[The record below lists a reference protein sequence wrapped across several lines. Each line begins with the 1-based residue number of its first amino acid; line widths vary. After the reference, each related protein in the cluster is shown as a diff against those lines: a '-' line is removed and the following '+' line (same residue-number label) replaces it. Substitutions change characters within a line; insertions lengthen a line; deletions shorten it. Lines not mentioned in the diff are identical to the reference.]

1 MEFTNALWN
10 SSRTVETVPMAEFN
24 TTNTLDPQAI
34 SQVTQV
40 PCPSF
45 STFRHR
51 AGIRTVSRSATASR
65 VVAATPEEA
74 AFLLQ
79 ARDRFRRE
87 HISGIRSERVELLD
101 LRSQEIEVERERAA
115 AALFH
120 MAASS
125 SLPRRKKTAPPCPPR
140 SDTINPVAPPTSA
153 APAVPEVLVVPA
165 AAMPIQGGGDGDP
178 GSASPWC
185 AGDSTDVSL

>member
-10 SSRTVETVPMAEFN
+10 ASRTVETVPVVEFN
-24 TTNTLDPQAI
+24 TTNTLDQQAI

-40 PCPSF
+40 PCPTF

-51 AGIRTVSRSATASR
+51 AGIRAVAGSSTASR

-87 HISGIRSERVELLD
+87 SMEGMRSERVAMLD
-101 LRSQEIEVERERAA
+101 LRSREIEAERETAA
-115 AALFH
+115 ASLRR
-120 MAASS
+120 MAATS
-125 SLPRRKKTAPPCPPR
+125 SLPRRKAAAPLPPR
-140 SDTINPVAPPTSA
+140 IDSIV
-153 APAVPEVLVVPA
+153 PAVPLPLP
-165 AAMPIQGGGDGDP
+165 AAMPDHGGGDGAQ
-178 GSASPWC
+178 GSSSPWC

>member
-24 TTNTLDPQAI
+24 ITNTLDPQAI

-40 PCPSF
+40 PCPTF

-51 AGIRTVSRSATASR
+51 AGIRAVTGSSTASR

-87 HISGIRSERVELLD
+87 SMEGMRSERVAMLD
-101 LRSQEIEVERERAA
+101 LPSQEIEAERETAA
-115 AALFH
+115 ASLRR
-120 MAASS
+120 MAATS
-125 SLPRRKKTAPPCPPR
+125 SLPRRKSTAPRPPR
-140 SDTINPVAPPTSA
+140 PTRMDSII
-153 APAVPEVLVVPA
+153 PAVPLPPPPV
-165 AAMPIQGGGDGDP
+165 MPDHGGGDGAP
-178 GSASPWC
+178 GSSSPWC